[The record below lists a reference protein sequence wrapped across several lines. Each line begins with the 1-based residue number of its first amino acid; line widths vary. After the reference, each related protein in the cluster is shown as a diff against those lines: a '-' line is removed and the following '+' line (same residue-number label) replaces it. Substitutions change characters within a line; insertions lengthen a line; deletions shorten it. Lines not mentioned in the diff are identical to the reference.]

1 MTFKKLA
8 AWSALVACLGS
19 FLTHGAT
26 EAPREWT
33 DVTGRKLTADLVS
46 QSGGEVTLSIKGK
59 EHRIAVA
66 KLSEADQTYL
76 RELPKSPE
84 PPATPPPAKPQAL
97 KIPQGEP
104 AKMEIATR
112 AFPDWNGYYSGR
124 FGKSLKEFYTTSK
137 GIVDAPA
144 TDTNTTAETAV
155 MWEKKA
161 GTGQM
166 LTFVPPDYDGT
177 VAYGVLIYISP
188 GNGGVNL
195 RPGWDKLFAEK
206 KLIYCSPFGAGN
218 EQADMRRIALALD
231 SVATISA
238 NYKTDPNRLFVS
250 GTSGGGAMA
259 TTIGVNYAEFK
270 AIDCSRGSFPTSAQC
285 FPYLDAGDIR
295 EVARQKKKFAW
306 VSGPKDANYASIQLG
321 VAAWN
326 KAGVQSKLFE
336 HPEQGHAAA
345 TADLMDQALTWLES
359 SKK

>member
-1 MTFKKLA
+1 MTFKKIA
-8 AWSALVACLGS
+8 EWSALIVCLGC
-19 FLTHGAT
+19 FLTNA
-26 EAPREWT
+26 AKAAQREWT
-33 DVTGRKLTADLVS
+33 DVTGRKLTADFVS
-46 QSGGEVTLSIKGK
+46 LSGDEVTLSIKGK
-59 EHRIAVA
+59 EHQIPLAR
-66 KLSEADQTYL
+66 LSEADQTYL
-76 RELPKSPE
+76 RELPNSPE
-84 PPATPPPAKPQAL
+84 PPPPSNPRPL
-97 KIPQGEP
+97 NIPQGKPE
-104 AKMEIATR
+104 KIEITTR

-124 FGKSLKEFYTTSK
+124 FGKPLKQFYTTSK
-137 GIVDAPA
+137 GIVDAPG

-155 MWEKKA
+155 TWEKKE
-161 GTGQM
+161 GNGQM
-166 LTFVPPDYDGT
+166 ITFVPPDYDGT
-177 VAYGVLIYISP
+177 VAYGVFVYISP
-188 GNGGVNL
+188 GSGGVSL
-195 RPGWDKLFAEK
+195 RPDWDKLFGEK

-231 SVATISA
+231 SVATIRA

-306 VSGPKDANYASIQLG
+306 VSGPKDANYASIQFG
-321 VAAWN
+321 VTAWN
-326 KAGVQSKLFE
+326 KAGVESKLFE
-336 HPEQGHAAA
+336 HPEQGHAAG